1 MFAKILISGKI
12 ELVTGMHIGTGGEF
26 AAIGAVDSPVIRD
39 AMTSKP
45 IIPGSTLKGK
55 LRSVLAKKYSPLA
68 NSAGDDS
75 EDIKKLFGAGN
86 RPSRVIFSDMHLSN
100 MDDLNDKGIY
110 TPTEVKF
117 ENTINRLSGVAN
129 PRQIE
134 RAIRGCEFDMDIVY
148 NAEKDDETI
157 NDLKLLAEGMK
168 MLKYDYLGGHGS
180 RGYGKIRFKDLRA
193 EAVAGEIQDSII
205 QQINDMLT
213 DVNGSAMN

>member
-12 ELVTGMHIGTGGEF
+12 ELVTGMHIGTGGEY
-26 AAIGAVDSPVIRD
+26 AAIGAVDSPVVRD

-45 IIPGSTLKGK
+45 IIPGSSLKGK
-55 LRSVLAKKYSPLA
+55 LRSVLAKEYSPMA
-68 NSAGDDS
+68 NNAGDDS
-75 EDIKKLFGAGN
+75 EEIKRLFGAGS

-110 TPTEVKF
+110 TPTEIKF

-134 RAIRGCEFDMDIVY
+134 RTIRGCEFGMDIIY
-148 NAEKDDETI
+148 NAEKEEETI
-157 NDLKLLAEGMK
+157 DDLKLLAEGMK

-180 RGYGKIRFKDLRA
+180 RGYGKIKFKEIQARV
-193 EAVAGEIQDSII
+193 VAGR
-205 QQINDMLT
+205 INDDIIGRINEMLA
-213 DVNGSAMN
+213 DVNGSAMD